1 MKRIL
6 SLAICALLM
15 CMATTSFAQQK
26 KYEPTWESIDSRP
39 IPGWYDEAKF
49 GIFIHWGVYS
59 VPATSLDTA
68 AEWLWYGLHKP
79 NSASDKFLRETYGDK
94 YQYQDFAPM
103 FKAELFDPDKWAD
116 LFAKS
121 GARYVVLTSKH
132 HDGFANFPSDFS
144 WNWNSMDVGPHRD
157 LVGDLTKAVRAK
169 NLKMGLYYSLYEWYN
184 PLYLNHFNLFVDAH
198 MIPQIK
204 EIVNRYQPS
213 IFWTDGEWDK
223 TAEQW
228 KSREIVSWL
237 YNEAPNRNEIVTG
250 DRWGSDTRNRH
261 GGFYTSEM
269 SGMANWNKLANA
281 RKWEECHCI
290 GNSWGY
296 SRNENV
302 ENYHNATELIHMLIE
317 IVSRGGNLLLNV
329 GPTADGRIP
338 VIMQERLL
346 EIGEWLKVNGE
357 SIYGTNPWR
366 ESSDGKKIRPASST
380 PADWQNKYTP
390 IKSVRYTSKGDAVY
404 AISLIWPGRELVLS
418 APVPAPDATVTM
430 LGVKG
435 NLKWSRGED
444 GKMHI
449 EVPQLS
455 IDELPAQH
463 AYVFKLTG
471 VK

>member
-1 MKRIL
+1 MKKIA
-6 SLAICALLM
+6 SLALCAM
-15 CMATTSFAQQK
+15 IVSFATVAFSQQK

-39 IPGWYDEAKF
+39 IPAWYDEAKF

-59 VPATSLDTA
+59 VPATSLNTA
-68 AEWLWYGLHKP
+68 SEWLWNALHKP
-79 NSASDKFLRETYGDK
+79 NSESDKFLRAAYGENYK
-94 YQYQDFAPM
+94 YQDFAPM

-116 LFAKS
+116 LFEKS

-144 WNWNSMDVGPHRD
+144 WNWNSMDIGPHRD
-157 LVGDLTKAVRAK
+157 LVGDLTKSVRAK

-184 PLYLNHFNLFVDAH
+184 PLYLNHFNLYVDAH

-204 EIVNRYQPS
+204 EIVMKYQPS
-213 IFWTDGEWDK
+213 IFWTDGEWEK
-223 TAEQW
+223 TADQW
-228 KSREIVSWL
+228 KSREIVSWI
-237 YNEAPNRNEIVTG
+237 YNEAPNKDEVITG

-296 SRNENV
+296 SRNEN
-302 ENYHNATELIHMLIE
+302 EWDYHNATELIHMLIE

-338 VIMQERLL
+338 TIMQERLL
-346 EIGEWLKVNGE
+346 EIGDWLRVNGE
-357 SIYGTNPWR
+357 AIYGTQPWR
-366 ESSDGKKIRPASST
+366 ENSDGKRIRAASDSSK
-380 PADWQNKYTP
+380 DWQNKYTP

-404 AISLIWPGRELVLS
+404 AISLIWPGKELVLG
-418 APVPAPDATVTM
+418 APVPSKDTVVTM

-435 NLKWSRGED
+435 NLKWDRTED
-444 GKMHI
+444 GKMRI
-449 EVPQLS
+449 DVPQLS

-463 AYVFKLTG
+463 AYVFKMVG